1 MKHFSILLVLL
12 LSFVFIFAASKDQK
26 AKEPDITLQ
35 LSLYLSQ
42 NFGLNFSVGISANYD
57 LVEGKSVK
65 LPKPKKHPHD
75 IEIKYPKGKKRVE
88 VELVFDPGV
97 TFKTENVTVK
107 SIGTNKYLF
116 ELAESSRP
124 SYLIILSGKDVLF
137 AIGAV
142 RTSTGKV
149 MISYWY
155 RK

>member
-1 MKHFSILLVLL
+1 MKRFSILLMLL
-12 LSFVFIFAASKDQK
+12 LSFVFIFAAPKDQK

-65 LPKPKKHPHD
+65 LPKPKNQPHD
-75 IEIKYPKGKKRVE
+75 IEIKYPKGKKGVE

-107 SIGTNKYLF
+107 AIGKNKYRF
-116 ELAESSRP
+116 ELAKSSGP

-137 AIGAV
+137 AISAIP
-142 RTSTGKV
+142 TSTGKV